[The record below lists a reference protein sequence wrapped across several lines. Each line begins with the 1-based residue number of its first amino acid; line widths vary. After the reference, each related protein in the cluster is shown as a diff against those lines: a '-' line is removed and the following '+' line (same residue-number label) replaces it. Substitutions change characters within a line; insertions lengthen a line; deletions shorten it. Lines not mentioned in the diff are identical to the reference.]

1 MAKRYAKALSA
12 EEIARLADASIDTSD
27 IPELDEAFWSNA
39 KLVQPDKTQS
49 VTLRV
54 RESVLDAFKSG
65 GKGYQ
70 TRMNAVLESYARSVI
85 KRG

>member
-1 MAKRYAKALSA
+1 MRKPYEKALSA
-12 EEIARLADASIDTSD
+12 EELAALPDSEIDLSD
-27 IPELDEAFWSNA
+27 IPELGEEFWKNA
-39 KLVQPDKTQS
+39 KIVMPDERRS

-54 RESVLDAFKSG
+54 RSSVLEAFKSG

-70 TRMNAVLESYARSVI
+70 TRMNAVLESYAKTVL